1 MILQDISEYSE
12 QLMLTSFIGAYWDFF
27 ELGSGLKHS

>member
-12 QLMLTSFIGAYWDFF
+12 QLMLTSFIGAYLDFSVH
-27 ELGSGLKHS
+27 LGQRT